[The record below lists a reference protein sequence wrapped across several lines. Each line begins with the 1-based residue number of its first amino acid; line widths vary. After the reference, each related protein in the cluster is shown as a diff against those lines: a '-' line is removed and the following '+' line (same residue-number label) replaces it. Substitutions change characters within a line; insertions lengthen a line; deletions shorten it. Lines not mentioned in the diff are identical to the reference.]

1 MLSTLFL
8 AISSSIDSFGIGI
21 TYGIKNTKISLI
33 GKIILFIIALIAA
46 HFSIFFGDIIQKI
59 LPSFL
64 EKIIGCLLLII
75 IGIYICF
82 EALKSNKKSSNIFN
96 DPISSDIDDSKTIDA
111 KEAVFL
117 SIALSLDSLCIGI
130 GGSMT
135 DIDLKLFPLLVAT
148 FQFLLLN
155 FGSYIGIKINRI
167 CKLPENIWSILS
179 GVLLIAIG
187 VFKLW

>member
-179 GVLLIAIG
+179 GILLITIG
-187 VFKLW
+187 VFKL

>member
-96 DPISSDIDDSKTIDA
+96 NPISSDIGDSKTIDA

-135 DIDLKLFPLLVAT
+135 DIDLRFFPLLVAA